1 MPICQKCGL
10 DDPPSAVMCD
20 CGHPFDEAG
29 AAAARAAGY
38 VPRHQTHPPGPSG
51 AAKFGFGVLGYVIG
65 SFPVMFLAE
74 YRAALGHGDSPGL
87 TGIGV
92 LTGIA
97 GVLFSLRFLRKRHEA
112 SSKRRNAG

>member
-1 MPICQKCGL
+1 
-10 DDPPSAVMCD
+10 
-20 CGHPFDEAG
+20 
-29 AAAARAAGY
+29 
-38 VPRHQTHPPGPSG
+38 
-51 AAKFGFGVLGYVIG
+51 
-65 SFPVMFLAE
+65 MFLAE